1 MSTETR
7 PAMKQVKTSSSIRW
21 THITTTLVISWVI
34 GMMDKISVGVVM
46 ADKGFL
52 EDTALLGQPGRL
64 GLLTTAMLVAY
75 AAGMPAWG
83 ALVTKW
89 GARTSLVVG
98 MAIWALAIFMFGVS
112 SSFESLLVWRV
123 VLGFGEA
130 VLYPV
135 CNTFVYN
142 WFPDK
147 ERARASSVWYS
158 GTMIGPAIAGFAL
171 AGIITAFDWR
181 ASFYILTVA
190 TVLICI
196 PMAFFLTRNKP
207 AEHPSVSDEEL
218 AYIDFGRPAENT
230 TSRTSQDTDDGPKYA
245 FIKDYRFW
253 MITLAF
259 LFNNFFFWGWSTWL
273 PSYLHQARG
282 VPMQSMGNITSL
294 IYACTLITIYGSG
307 YLSDKLMRRAPF
319 GAAGFLLAAGCV
331 FLAIN
336 TASLPTTIIFLV
348 GALMFQAVG
357 MLMIQTL
364 LQQTVNNSTIG
375 RAAGIMNLVS
385 QGLSTLSPFIVGIL
399 IGSSGGSYLPSF
411 SFMAVCLA
419 IAAAFIAVL
428 IPQKY

>member
-7 PAMKQVKTSSSIRW
+7 PAMKQVKTATSIRW

-34 GMMDKISVGVVM
+34 GMIDKISVGVVM

-52 EDTALLGQPGRL
+52 EDTGLLGQPGKL
-64 GLLTTAMLVAY
+64 GLLTTAMLIAY

-83 ALVTKW
+83 ALVARW
-89 GARTSLVVG
+89 GARTSLIVG
-98 MAIWALAIFMFGVS
+98 MAIWALAIFMFGIS
-112 SSFESLLVWRV
+112 TNFESLLVWRV

-130 VLYPV
+130 VLYPA
-135 CNTFVYN
+135 CNTFVYS

-190 TVLICI
+190 TVVICI

-207 AEHPSVSDEEL
+207 TEHPLVNGEEL
-218 AYIDFGRPAENT
+218 AYIDFGRPAEN
-230 TSRTSQDTDDGPKYA
+230 DTAGTKQSTADGSKYP

-307 YLSDKLMRRAPF
+307 YLSDRLMRRAPF

-336 TASLPTTIIFLV
+336 TADLATTIIFLV

-385 QGLSTLSPFIVGIL
+385 QGLSTLSPLIVGIL
-399 IGSSGGSYLPSF
+399 IGSSGGSYLTSF
-411 SFMAVCLA
+411 SFMAICLA

>member
-1 MSTETR
+1 MSADIQ
-7 PAMKQVKTSSSIRW
+7 PAAKQVRVATTSIRW
-21 THITTTLVISWVI
+21 THITTTLVISWII
-34 GMMDKISVGVVM
+34 GMIDKISVGVVM

-52 EDTALLGQPGRL
+52 EDTGLLGQPGKL

-75 AAGMPAWG
+75 AAGMPVWG
-83 ALVTKW
+83 ALVARW
-89 GARTSLVVG
+89 GARASLIVG
-98 MAIWALAIFMFGVS
+98 MSMWAVGVFMFGIS

-123 VLGFGEA
+123 ILGLGEA

-135 CNTFVYN
+135 CNTLVYR

-190 TVLICI
+190 TVVICI
-196 PMAFFLTRNKP
+196 PMAYLLIRNKP
-207 AEHPSVSDEEL
+207 ADHPLVSQDEL
-218 AYIDFGRPAENT
+218 AYIDVGRPTENT
-230 TSRTSQDTDDGPKYA
+230 AGTSRSTAGVPKYP
-245 FIKDYRFW
+245 FIRDYRFW

-319 GAAGFLLAAGCV
+319 GAAGFLLGAGCV

-336 TASLPTTIIFLV
+336 TENLTTTIILLV

-364 LQQTVNNSTIG
+364 LQHTTNNDTIG

-399 IGSSGGSYLPSF
+399 IGSSGGGYLASF
-411 SFMAVCLA
+411 SFMAVCLG
-419 IAAAFIAVL
+419 IAAMFIAVL